1 MDRFIKVKNCDY
13 IVDLEVIKDDQTALE
28 PNFSLLNGNMW
39 KSVFSSQFIDAKRSH
54 PIFRAFYFPYY
65 SDKFCVYNN
74 YILYKNVGKS

>member
-1 MDRFIKVKNCDY
+1 MERFIKVKNCDY

-54 PIFRAFYFPYY
+54 PIFRAFYVPYF
-65 SDKFCVYNN
+65 SEKFCVYSN
-74 YILYKNVGKS
+74 YILYKM